1 MKFWKLGIALSLTA
15 AFGLT
20 ACDESSSAKDSTIG
34 VDDASYEKGK
44 VACVVS
50 STSPYVQEMRMN
62 DLRIKTTMTLGS
74 DGKVTEVIEHNQAIP
89 QDTCDH
95 YSLDPVYES
104 VTCDDQK
111 ITAVNVG
118 TMKAAEFEALA
129 NYLSQACEKSN
140 GSNIPEAVKDEDGNI
155 DIPTDELLCNADN
168 EGKEQAFAAVP
179 GVSVVCKS
187 GKWVPSKVE
196 CATDG
201 DSKTIGEFKLTC
213 KDKKWTLET
222 AEACTND
229 EKKTVTLAIAEVSA
243 TCVDGTWQ
251 IDTPKAEENA
261 DGASTEG
268 EGAATEG
275 EGAAAE

>member
-20 ACDESSSAKDSTIG
+20 ACDESSSAEGSNIG
-34 VDDASYEKGK
+34 VDDATYEKGK

-50 STSPYVQEMRMN
+50 SNSPYVQEMRMN
-62 DLRIKTTMTLGS
+62 DLRIKTTITLGN
-74 DGKVTEVIEHNQAIP
+74 DGKVTEEIEHNQVIP

-95 YSLDPVYES
+95 YNLDPVYES
-104 VTCDDQK
+104 VTCTDKK

-129 NYLSQACEKSN
+129 NYLAQACEKSN
-140 GSNIPEAVKDEDGNI
+140 GSNIPEAVKD
-155 DIPTDELLCNADN
+155 PTDELLCNADN

-196 CATDG
+196 CATDC

-222 AEACTND
+222 AESCTND

-251 IDTPKAEENA
+251 IDTPKAEEKTEA
-261 DGASTEG
+261 EG
-268 EGAATEG
+268 ESATTEG